1 MQGFQLPPIKS
12 FKDYSTRIKR
22 DLKCLPPE
30 IKSQFEAVLF
40 ELENGALS
48 RGRRLEKVDNAFTVR
63 LDQKFRLAFS
73 IHNGDTVEF
82 LAVGIH
88 DQVYGYVNRTRIKRK
103 SAKHR
108 RRVRN
113 R

>member
-12 FKDYSTRIKR
+12 FRVFSARFKR
-22 DLKCLPPE
+22 DFKGLPPE
-30 IKSQFEAVLF
+30 IKGQFEAVF
-40 ELENGALS
+40 SELEKGALS

-73 IHNGDTVEF
+73 LYNGDTVEL
-82 LAVGIH
+82 LAIGNH
-88 DQVYGYVNRTRIKRK
+88 DQVYGCVNRTRTKRK
-103 SAKHR
+103 SAEHR
-108 RRVRN
+108 RRKRE

>member
-40 ELENGALS
+40 ELETAHCPGADAL
-48 RGRRLEKVDNAFTVR
+48 K
-63 LDQKFRLAFS
+63 K
-73 IHNGDTVEF
+73 
-82 LAVGIH
+82 
-88 DQVYGYVNRTRIKRK
+88 
-103 SAKHR
+103 
-108 RRVRN
+108 
-113 R
+113 